1 MAKAAHKASAPG
13 KAILLGEHAVVYGQ
27 PAIAVPVSDLRAT
40 ASVEPAEAGSGLTIV
55 ALDIDESTTLA
66 AAPPDH
72 PLAAAARVVIERA
85 GAAEPD
91 GTLTVRSDVP
101 IASGLGSGAAVST
114 AMVRALA
121 GFLGLSLTAEDV
133 SALVFEVE
141 RIHHGTPSGIDNTV
155 VAYEQPLYFV
165 SGQPPERI
173 DVGLPFS
180 LLIADS
186 GTPSSTREVVA
197 DVRQAWEADPARCD
211 ALFDQIG
218 ETVNSARRAL
228 EAGDTQELGALMDQ
242 NQDLLCKLG
251 VSSRSLD
258 HLVEAAR
265 LADAFGAKLS
275 GAGAGG
281 SMIALVDEELADDVA
296 QALTRAGA
304 RKVFRTTLEAS
315 G

>member
-55 ALDIDESTTLA
+55 ALDIDESTTL
-66 AAPPDH
+66 
-72 PLAAAARVVIERA
+72 
-85 GAAEPD
+85 
-91 GTLTVRSDVP
+91 
-101 IASGLGSGAAVST
+101 ASGLGSGAAVST